1 MHKHELRQIIREEIS
16 NVIKKEKEYTE
27 NVSDYIQPAQDA
39 LKMKTMTLIT
49 PETPVKV
56 KNTVIGK
63 YNGAFGVIEK
73 ISGDN
78 YFIAYDM
85 DDDDEDEMTKLSR
98 KKLEKQFLI
107 RKRK

>member
-16 NVIKKEKEYTE
+16 KVIKEATE
-27 NVSDYIQPAQDA
+27 NTSDYNQTAQDT
-39 LKMKTMTLIT
+39 LKDGDFTLIT

>member
-1 MHKHELRQIIREEIS
+1 MQKHELRQIIREEIS
-16 NVIKKEKEYTE
+16 KAIKEASE
-27 NVSDYIQPAQDA
+27 NVSDYNQTAQDT
-39 LKMKTMTLIT
+39 LKSGDFTLIS

-56 KNTVIGK
+56 RNAVIGK
-63 YNGAFGVIEK
+63 YNGLFGVIKK

-78 YFIAYDM
+78 YFIEYDM

>member
-1 MHKHELRQIIREEIS
+1 MQKHELRQIIREEIS
-16 NVIKKEKEYTE
+16 KVIKEASE
-27 NVSDYIQPAQDA
+27 NVSDYNQTAQDA
-39 LKMKTMTLIT
+39 FNKKMYTLIT

-56 KNTVIGK
+56 RSAVIGK
-63 YNGAFGVIEK
+63 YNGLFGVIKK

-78 YFIAYDM
+78 YFIEYDM

-98 KKLEKQFLI
+98 KELEEGFLI